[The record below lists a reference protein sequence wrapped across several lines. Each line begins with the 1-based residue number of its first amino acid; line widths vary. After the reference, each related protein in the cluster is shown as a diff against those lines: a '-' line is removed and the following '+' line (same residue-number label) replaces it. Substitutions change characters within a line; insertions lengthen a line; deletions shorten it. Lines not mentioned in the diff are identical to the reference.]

1 MRCNA
6 AFEANSLMGQQA
18 ENRSAMSRDV
28 KRTISLYTRLFTLPR
43 SRTTFTFILI
53 FAIVVGGLTDTL
65 RTFGTGGL
73 IVAAQGALRG
83 LLLVL
88 PPAGIT
94 MLSLW
99 LTTRRSGILRRHRL
113 MGIMAVATFLL
124 LQLWL
129 VAALLGWG
137 LEVLAS
143 WLFGAPIFH
152 GLALLFSLRG
162 FLLGS
167 GFSLAIIYLVV
178 LSTTTAGSI
187 KGAVLSLLFPST
199 SIAVF
204 VLTEPLLLNLAA
216 LWLFVGVFGAACIIM
231 IFCVQVFLYAV
242 GRPLKRAF
250 NVDGIQLF
258 RGFLSVW
265 SEGKPDQIEA
275 CFKRIGQSTSVP
287 LAVIR
292 FIGDGK
298 QPSLVFVVADVH
310 PGPFKDTGSSRMPA
324 AVAQWGRSQLNTVAC
339 ALHGTVT
346 HDLNLVAREEL
357 DKLLADVQGAYE
369 QAKDVPSVSHFVRV
383 RSDAIQAGC
392 QLFGGTALIIFTR
405 SPEAMDDISLA
416 VGRRVAA
423 AVEKVVDQSIIV
435 DAHNCIGKLKQPV
448 HDDSPVVP
456 AMLKAAVQATRQAL
470 TAPRGQPRV
479 GVATDPMQ
487 QFTPV
492 HGMGSGG
499 VTAVLLEVEGQRMAY
514 VIIDGNNMALG
525 LRERL
530 YKELVPN
537 LVDEAEILTTDTHEV
552 NAISTKGEGYSPI
565 GLDIPPEEII
575 QAIKRLVGEAK
586 HRLRPVKVGVHV
598 GETSSLHVMGEGTTE
613 TLTEL
618 IPQSAKI
625 AKRTGLAT
633 FSGALLITLL
643 LLTLV

>member
-1 MRCNA
+1 
-6 AFEANSLMGQQA
+6 
-18 ENRSAMSRDV
+18 MSRNA

-43 SRTTFTFILI
+43 SRTTFMFILI
-53 FAIVVGGLTDTL
+53 LSLVVGGLTETL

-73 IVAAQGALRG
+73 IAAAQGALRG
-83 LLLVL
+83 VLLIL
-88 PPAGIT
+88 PSAGIT

-99 LTTRRSGILRRHRL
+99 LTTRKSGILRRHRL
-113 MGIMAVATFLL
+113 MGIMAAATFLL

-129 VAALLGWG
+129 VASLLGWG
-137 LEVLAS
+137 IEVIAS
-143 WLFGAPIFH
+143 WLLGAPIFH
-152 GLALLFSLRG
+152 DLVAHFFLRG

-167 GFSLAIIYLVV
+167 GLSLAIIYLVV

-187 KGAVLSLLFPST
+187 KGAVLSLFFPST
-199 SIAVF
+199 GMAIF
-204 VLTEPLLLNLAA
+204 ILTEPLLLNLAA
-216 LWLFVGVFGAACIIM
+216 LCLFVGVYAVASIVM
-231 IFCVQVFLYAV
+231 ICCVQVFLYAV
-242 GRPLKRAF
+242 GRPLRRAF

-265 SEGKPDQIEA
+265 TEGKPDQIEA
-275 CFKRIGQSTSVP
+275 CFQRIGQWTSLP

-292 FIGDGK
+292 FVGHGK

-310 PGPFKDTGSSRMPA
+310 PGPFKDTGSSIMPA
-324 AVAQWGRSQLNTVAC
+324 AISQWGRSQLNTVAC

-346 HDLNLVAREEL
+346 HDLNLVAREEV
-357 DKLLADVQGAYE
+357 DQLLSDIQNAYE
-369 QAKDVPSVSHFVRV
+369 ETKDVPSVSHFVRV
-383 RSDAIQAGC
+383 KSDAIQAGC
-392 QLFGGTALIIFTR
+392 QLFGKTALIVFTR
-405 SPEAMDDISLA
+405 SPEAMDDISLS

-423 AVEKVVDQSIIV
+423 AVEKLVDQSIIV

-456 AMLKAAVQATRQAL
+456 AMLKAAAQATREAL
-470 TAPRGQPRV
+470 AAPRGQPRV

-492 HGMGSGG
+492 LGMGSGG
-499 VTAVLLEVEGQRMAY
+499 ITAVLLEVEKQRMAY
-514 VIIDGNNMALG
+514 VVIDGNNMALG

-530 YKELVPN
+530 HQELVPN
-537 LVDEAEILTTDTHEV
+537 LVDEAEILTTDTHQV

-575 QAIKRLVGEAK
+575 QAVKRLVAEAK
-586 HRLRPVKVGVHV
+586 QNLEPVKVGVHV
-598 GETSSLHVMGEGTTE
+598 GETSSLHVMGAGTVE

-618 IPQSAKI
+618 IPQSARI

-633 FSGALLITLL
+633 FSGALLIALL
-643 LLTLV
+643 LLTTV